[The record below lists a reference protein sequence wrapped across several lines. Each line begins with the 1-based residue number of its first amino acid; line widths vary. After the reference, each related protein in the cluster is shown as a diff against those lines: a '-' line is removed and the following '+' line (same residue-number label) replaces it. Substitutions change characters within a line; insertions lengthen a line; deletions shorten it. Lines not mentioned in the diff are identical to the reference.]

1 MRSKFSTLILA
12 STALAAVALATI
24 PAVAATSTTLNV
36 PFSFTVGGHSLPA
49 GLYLV
54 QRDLS
59 GSILRLQ
66 ARDGSQGF
74 SSIAI
79 PSERNGD
86 RAVLRFN
93 SVGQTHVLESIQFG
107 PLLTPKLDK
116 KTRKTEDLFPQT
128 MPGQ

>member
-1 MRSKFSTLILA
+1 MRSKFSTLVLA
-12 STALAAVALATI
+12 SAALAAVALATI

-36 PFSFTVGGHSLPA
+36 PFNFTVQGQSLPA
-49 GLYLV
+49 GLYSV
-54 QRDLS
+54 QQDYS

-66 ARDGSQGF
+66 SRDGSRSF

-79 PSERNGD
+79 PSEKNGD

-93 SVGQTHVLESIQFG
+93 TVGQTHVLESIRLGQ
-107 PLLTPKLDK
+107 LITPKLNK
-116 KTRKTEDLFPQT
+116 KTRKTEDVSPQD

>member
-1 MRSKFSTLILA
+1 MRSKFSTLVLA
-12 STALAAVALATI
+12 SAALAAVALATI

-36 PFSFTVGGHSLPA
+36 PFNFTVDGQSLPA
-49 GLYLV
+49 GLYSV
-54 QRDLS
+54 QQDLS

-66 ARDGSQGF
+66 SRDGSGSF

-79 PSERNGD
+79 PSEKNGD

-93 SVGQTHVLESIQFG
+93 TVGQTHVLESIQFG
-107 PLLTPKLDK
+107 PLVTPKLDK
-116 KTRKTEDLFPQT
+116 KTRKAENLSPQT